1 MLVKRVSFDD
11 FLKEFEK
18 FGREDQFS
26 YEGKK
31 ALFDYLNE
39 LAEDLGEPIEL
50 DVVGICC
57 DFTEYEDLTEF
68 NHNYQLDLDCIEDI
82 QYYTTVI
89 KINDEEGFI
98 IQDF

>member
-1 MLVKRVSFDD
+1 MLVKKVSFYD
-11 FLKEFEK
+11 FVKEFEE

-26 YEGKK
+26 YEGKR

-50 DVVGICC
+50 DIIGICC
-57 DFTEYEDLTEF
+57 DFTEYESLEEF
-68 NHNYQLDLDCIEDI
+68 NHDYQLDLDDI
-82 QYYTTVI
+82 DDINYYTIVI
-89 KINDEEGFI
+89 RIDEDRFI

>member
-1 MLVKRVSFDD
+1 MLVKKVYFSD
-11 FLKEFEK
+11 FVEEFKK

-26 YEGKK
+26 YAGKG

-57 DFTEYEDLTEF
+57 DFTEYESLEEF
-68 NHNYQLDLDCIEDI
+68 NHDYQLDIEDI
-82 QYYTTVI
+82 DDIQDYTIVI
-89 KINDEEGFI
+89 RIDEDRFI